1 MAAVSNVSVGGRR
14 ISIYRFTGEVI
25 DSQRSSETSI
35 TSHSNG
41 QVSSQTYHYNEIF
54 LKDKEGKEI
63 SVEVA
68 SAGVPI
74 RPGNT
79 VTVAWGILGGK
90 DKGPYTTVYNHDTGG
105 IGHIAKSIND
115 LCGPQLYNML
125 IIVFVFVGV
134 IGSFSLLG
142 GNIGSSIIPL
152 AATAGFFYWLTGR
165 RRVLRAAME
174 VAAKNSNN

>member
-1 MAAVSNVSVGGRR
+1 MAAVNSVSVGGRN

-35 TSHSNG
+35 TSHNNG
-41 QVSSQTYHYNEIF
+41 QVSSYTYHYNEIF
-54 LKDKEGKEI
+54 LRDKEGKEI

-68 SAGVPI
+68 SAGVPV
-74 RPGNT
+74 RPGNV
-79 VTVAWGILGGK
+79 VTVLWGILGNK
-90 DKGPYTTVYNHDTGG
+90 DKGPYTTVFNHDTGN
-105 IGHIAKSIND
+105 IGHIAKSVND
-115 LCGPQLYNML
+115 LCGPHLYNML

-134 IGSFSLLG
+134 IGSFSLLSG
-142 GNIGSSIIPL
+142 SIGSAIIPL

-174 VAAKNSNN
+174 DAAKKA

>member
-1 MAAVSNVSVGGRR
+1 MAAVSNVSVGGRQ

-35 TSHSNG
+35 TSHNN
-41 QVSSQTYHYNEIF
+41 TYHYNEIF
-54 LKDKEGKEI
+54 LRDKEGKEI

-68 SAGVPI
+68 SAGVPV

-79 VTVAWGILGGK
+79 VTVLWGILGSK
-90 DKGPYTTVYNHDTGG
+90 DKGPYTTVYNHDTGT
-105 IGHIAKSIND
+105 IGHIAKSVND
-115 LCGPQLYNML
+115 LCGPHLYNML

-134 IGSFSLLG
+134 VGSFSLLS
-142 GNIGSSIIPL
+142 GNIGSAIIPL

-174 VAAKNSNN
+174 EAAKKY

>member
-1 MAAVSNVSVGGRR
+1 MAAVNNVSVGGRS
-14 ISIYRFTGEVI
+14 ISLYRFTGEVI

-41 QVSSQTYHYNEIF
+41 QVSSYTSHYNEIF
-54 LKDKEGKEI
+54 LRDKEGKEI

-68 SAGVPI
+68 SAGVPV

-79 VTVAWGILGGK
+79 VTVLWGILGNK
-90 DKGPYTTVYNHDTGG
+90 DKGPYTTVYNHDTGN
-105 IGHIAKSIND
+105 IGHIAKSVND
-115 LCGPQLYNML
+115 LCGPHLYNML
-125 IIVFVFVGV
+125 IIVFVIVGV
-134 IGSFSLLG
+134 IGAFSLLG
-142 GNIGSSIIPL
+142 GSIGSSIIPL

-174 VAAKNSNN
+174 DAAKKA